1 MTESDKNP
9 FLGLGI
15 KSSFTSFSREKVA
28 SGIDCEG
35 LPSGRYIDFSARK
48 TFSVSGQETTPRGIY
63 VSPDGSKMYTSGQS
77 GDGVDEYTLSTPYD
91 PTSATAT
98 HFFATG
104 SQDLSPTDL
113 FFKPDG
119 TKMFVLGDWRDEVY
133 EYHLSTAWD
142 LSTASYDSNYDL
154 GTNTNI
160 MSPRGLYFSPDGTKM
175 LIFAAY
181 MRYIVRYTLSTP
193 WDVSTAGSKYANNFI
208 ATEITG
214 TGSEGGLW
222 FNPEGTRMVICTTS
236 NDLLLEYSL
245 PNAYDIG
252 SNSVSYIGGFSI
264 GSINAFPVG
273 LCWGSNG
280 KYLYLIGSSPDTID
294 RFETCTDGAYKM
306 LGRP

>member
-1 MTESDKNP
+1 MSDVKNP
-9 FLGLGI
+9 FLGLGMM
-15 KSSFTSFSREKVA
+15 SSFTSFSREKVV
-28 SGIDCEG
+28 SGIDCES
-35 LPSGRYIDFSARK
+35 LPAGRYIDFSARK
-48 TFSVSGQETTPRGIY
+48 TLNVSGQETYPRGIY
-63 VSPDGSKMYTSGQS
+63 VSPDGIKMYISGQS

-113 FFKPDG
+113 FFKDDG
-119 TKMFVLGDWRDEVY
+119 TKMFVLGDWNDEVY

-154 GTNTNI
+154 GTNQNV

-193 WDVSTAGSKYANNFI
+193 WDVSTAGSKYANNFV
-208 ATEITG
+208 ADQITG

-222 FNPEGTRMVICTTS
+222 FNPEGTRMVIATTHL
-236 NDLLLEYSL
+236 DRLYEYSL
-245 PNAYDIG
+245 PSAYNIG
-252 SNSVSYIGGFSI
+252 SNDVTYIGGFNI
-264 GSINAFPVG
+264 GSINAYPVG

-280 KYLYLIGSSPDTID
+280 KYLYLVGSDPDTID
-294 RFETCTDGAYKM
+294 RFETCADGAYKI

>member
-1 MTESDKNP
+1 MSGKNP
-9 FLGLGI
+9 FLGLGMM
-15 KSSFTSFSREKVA
+15 SSFTSFSREKVV
-28 SGIDCEG
+28 SGIDCES
-35 LPSGRYIDFSARK
+35 LAAGRYIDFSARK
-48 TFSVSGQETTPRGIY
+48 TFNVSGQETTPRGIY
-63 VSPDGSKMYTSGQS
+63 VSPNGTKMYIVGSS

-104 SQDLSPTDL
+104 SQDISPTDL
-113 FFKPDG
+113 FFKDDG
-119 TKMFVLGDWRDEVY
+119 TKMFVLGDWNDEVY

-222 FNPEGTRMVICTTS
+222 FNPEGTRMVIATTH
-236 NDLLLEYSL
+236 NDKLYEYSFSS
-245 PNAYDIG
+245 AYNIA
-252 SNSVSYIGGFSI
+252 NSTYIGGFSI

>member
-1 MTESDKNP
+1 MSDVKNP
-9 FLGLGI
+9 FLGMGMM
-15 KSSFTSFSREKVA
+15 SSFTSFSREKVV
-28 SGIDCEG
+28 SGIDCES
-35 LPSGRYIDFSARK
+35 LPAGRYIDFSARK
-48 TFSVSGQETTPRGIY
+48 TLNVSGQETYPRGIY
-63 VSPDGSKMYTSGQS
+63 VSPDGIKMYISGQS

-113 FFKPDG
+113 FFKDDG
-119 TKMFVLGDWRDEVY
+119 TKMFVLGDWNDEVY

-154 GTNTNI
+154 GTNQNV

-193 WDVSTAGSKYANNFI
+193 WDVSTAGSKYADNFV
-208 ATEITG
+208 ADQITG

-222 FNPEGTRMVICTTS
+222 FNPEGTRMVIATS
-236 NDLLLEYSL
+236 HNDRLYEYSL

-252 SNSVSYIGGFSI
+252 SNDVTYIGGFNI
-264 GSINAFPVG
+264 GSINAYPVG
-273 LCWGSNG
+273 LCWGNNG
-280 KYLYLIGSSPDTID
+280 KYLYLVGSDPDTID
-294 RFETCTDGAYKM
+294 RFETCADGAYKI